1 MKEHYG
7 RVLSFNIL
15 LPSLTPT
22 RANASL
28 GFARVVPRWSGVAR
42 TPNPLSQIQMLY
54 RLRYA
59 PLPTVD
65 CWLNRQSLDRILTIG
80 KSLYAK
86 ILFYFLI
93 SKLFI
98 NYYSPHPWSPPIKYI
113 KILAAIAITTITINI
128 GIRY

>member
-28 GFARVVPRWSGVAR
+28 GFARVVHVEMPRFELRITEPKSAVL
-42 TPNPLSQIQMLY
+42 PLHHISSSAIDY
-54 RLRYA
+54 RLS
-59 PLPTVD
+59 
-65 CWLNRQSLDRILTIG
+65 RQSLDRILTIG

-98 NYYSPHPWSPPIKYI
+98 DYYSPHPWSPPIKYI
-113 KILAAIAITTITINI
+113 KMLAAIAITTITINI